1 MPAESS
7 AQTHGPQMNSPDSE
21 KSQVRYRYLLFRN
34 NGSVCPLVA
43 SEDLP
48 ATVTVIPP
56 LDMIGGI
63 TLVQEITKSP
73 GGEGPGLPRGK
84 ILANGRERG
93 FENGDDES
101 DRIGTA
107 PLGLLQNCLS
117 RARKIHTCAIP
128 GSNTAS
134 ASQRE
139 EETLDNDRFYL
150 HPNHSQAK
158 LQNGNSPFLL
168 PEALAA
174 RESRL
179 KASGLFKKDLCQS
192 FLRDAVCKWGAECTF
207 RHETPLRL
215 EKWRKASCVEAPD
228 DTGSSGDTL
237 CKPETDEG
245 HDSQC
250 SSDSSEVGSG
260 SGMTTTVNNAEG
272 GETCG
277 FNPKGK
283 KTELC
288 AYFHRK
294 IGCRRGRDCFY
305 LHENESSSFTGEKY
319 HCLKRRSSVSNG
331 AGSPTTKKMEGGW
344 RRVISPIS
352 NAGGEEKKV
361 STPLC
366 CFKLFRTI
374 SSLLAQANLLDLS
387 RPSSS
392 RAL

>member
-7 AQTHGPQMNSPDSE
+7 AQTHGPQMSSPDSE
-21 KSQVRYRYLLFRN
+21 KLQVPYRYLLFRN

-48 ATVTVIPP
+48 AIVTVIPP

-63 TLVQEITKSP
+63 TLVQEIAKSP
-73 GGEGPGLPRGK
+73 GGGSPGLPRDT
-84 ILANGRERG
+84 IPANGRQRG

-101 DRIGTA
+101 DKIGTA
-107 PLGLLQNCLS
+107 PLGPLQNCLS
-117 RARKIHTCAIP
+117 QARKIHTCAIL
-128 GSNTAS
+128 GSDTAS
-134 ASQRE
+134 APQRE
-139 EETLDNDRFYL
+139 EETPDNDRFYL
-150 HPNHSQAK
+150 HPNHSQAR
-158 LQNGNSPFLL
+158 LQNGNSPSLF

-179 KASGLFKKDLCQS
+179 KASGLFKKDICQS

-228 DTGSSGDTL
+228 DSGSLGDTL
-237 CKPETDEG
+237 CRPETDED
-245 HDSQC
+245 HDNQC

-260 SGMTTTVNNAEG
+260 GGMTTTTVNNAEG
-272 GETCG
+272 GEACG
-277 FNPKGK
+277 FSPKSK

-305 LHENESSSFTGEKY
+305 LHENESGSFTGEKY
-319 HCLKRRSSVSNG
+319 HCPKRRSSGSNG
-331 AGSPTTKKMEGGW
+331 AGSPTTPRKMEGGW
-344 RRVISPIS
+344 RRVTSPTS
-352 NAGGEEKKV
+352 NTDGEEKKV
-361 STPLC
+361 STPLSP
-366 CFKLFRTI
+366 FELFRTI
-374 SSLLAQANLLDLS
+374 SSLMA
-387 RPSSS
+387 
-392 RAL
+392 